1 MKKRNDEELDEFID
15 DEILDDETLDDEED
29 LLDDEILDDEDD
41 FLDDEEEDDAP
52 KKKGKKVKAGKKGK
66 KKLSKGAIAGI
77 SIGSVAGVVAIVLVV
92 ILVILPMFS
101 NQVVASEF
109 QELLQVNGYQSYVDA
124 SKLTLRSDATE
135 DHIVSVDEMIAATG
149 YNYKTDKANFAA
161 ALYSLA
167 ITNYANVAGT
177 GWYCYTD
184 SSVYA
189 TTVSAKLG
197 PIKANFETFNV
208 GVRAAYGLGSQE
220 ADNPNA
226 DQAEAKQ
233 DNYFS
238 QTISGVTVLDIKGIT
253 PAITDALKTS
263 FGYNC
268 QEFLYNGTYAY
279 KRGPNGGASFYG
291 KDDAEG
297 YKYLMGAYNECF
309 TSAKDSK
316 YEANAKD
323 PETGYPEWTFVV
335 DTYSNEYSE
344 AKSLDYIATPD
355 NVVYEGEP
363 AWGKLNTY
371 YSFAYELTPYTDTY
385 KYYCGTYGT
394 GWAVYDFSA
403 ENIDEKETTIEYDS
417 KNKVYTINMV
427 VKSGKSNDAC
437 MFAKGSLTKDTKD
450 YIQMQDP
457 TYTLEKNM
465 IQIYDNGLIKY
476 WERVETVASEKPA
489 KLTVLTGNCAGG
501 GGTTNKTYMAFS
513 YSAIDYSP
521 LALAARYMPG
531 VASAAN
537 LDLKKWPTIDTYDPK
552 ANDYTKLKA

>member
-1 MKKRNDEELDEFID
+1 MKWFQLQDMIIRHKRQNS
-15 DEILDDETLDDEED
+15 
-29 LLDDEILDDEDD
+29 LL
-41 FLDDEEEDDAP
+41 
-52 KKKGKKVKAGKKGK
+52 
-66 KKLSKGAIAGI
+66 LS
-77 SIGSVAGVVAIVLVV
+77 
-92 ILVILPMFS
+92 
-101 NQVVASEF
+101 
-109 QELLQVNGYQSYVDA
+109 
-124 SKLTLRSDATE
+124 T
-135 DHIVSVDEMIAATG
+135 
-149 YNYKTDKANFAA
+149 

-167 ITNYANVAGT
+167 ISNYNNVKGS

-184 SSVYA
+184 SKVFA
-189 TTVSAKLG
+189 TDVTAALG
-197 PIKANFETFNV
+197 PLKPTFDEFKV
-208 GVRAAYGLGSQE
+208 GVRAAYSLGSVE

-238 QTISGVTVLDIKGIT
+238 QTISGVSQLDIKGIT

-268 QEFLYNGTYAY
+268 QEFLNNGTYAY
-279 KRGPNGGASFYG
+279 KRGPNGGAQFYG

-297 YKYLMGAYNECF
+297 FKYLMGAYNECF
-309 TSAKDSK
+309 TSAKDKK
-316 YEANAKD
+316 YKANAKD

-335 DTYSNEYSE
+335 DEYSNDYSE
-344 AKSLDYIATPD
+344 AKSLDYITTPD
-355 NVVYEGEP
+355 NIIYDGEP

-371 YSFAYELTPYTDTY
+371 YSFAYELTPYKNGETY

-403 ENIDEKETTIEYDS
+403 ENIDAENTTIEYDK
-417 KNKVYTINMV
+417 KNKVYTINLA
-427 VKSGKSNDAC
+427 VKASKSNDAC
-437 MFAKGSLTKDTKD
+437 LFAKGSLTKDTKD

-489 KLTVLTGNCAGG
+489 ALKVLEGNCAGG
-501 GGTTNKTYMAFS
+501 GGTTNYTYMSFS

-521 LALAARYMPG
+521 IALAARYMPALG
-531 VASAAN
+531 TASS
-537 LDLKKWPTIDTYDPK
+537 LVPSKFVQDLSKWPTIDDYDPK